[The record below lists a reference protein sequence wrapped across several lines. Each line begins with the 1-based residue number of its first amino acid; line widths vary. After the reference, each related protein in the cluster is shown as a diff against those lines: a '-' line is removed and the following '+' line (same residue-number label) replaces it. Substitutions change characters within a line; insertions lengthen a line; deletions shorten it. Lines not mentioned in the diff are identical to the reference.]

1 MINLIP
7 DEIRVNNRYALH
19 NVKLVRYTAL
29 ALLTM
34 AAIVAVTGLSILN
47 MERTENKMQQQSEEQ
62 HQKLAAYKTTET
74 KSKELSDEVN
84 TINTLLTRQ
93 INFSELLPNIAQ
105 LMPPGAVL
113 RELDFTTSDI
123 LAGATTA
130 TKATASSGQ
139 KPFIIQAS
147 VKDRAI
153 ASTLLE
159 NIKASKDL
167 FTDADIVSVNQST
180 KASSTDANSLPSVN
194 SRYPYE
200 VTINGYLKK
209 IDPQKATAT
218 NPTAKTP

>member
-7 DEIRVNNRYALH
+7 DQIRINNRYALR
-19 NVKLVRYTAL
+19 NVKLIRYTVL

-34 AAIVAVTGLSILN
+34 AVIVAITGLSILN
-47 MERTENKMQQQSEEQ
+47 MERTENKMQQQSKEQ
-62 HQKLAAYKTTET
+62 HQKLATYKATED

-84 TINTLLTRQ
+84 TINTLLSRQ
-93 INFSELLPNIAQ
+93 LNFSELLPNIAQ

-123 LAGATTA
+123 LAGATT

-167 FTDADIVSVNQST
+167 FTDADIVSVNQSL
-180 KASSTDANSLPSVN
+180 KATSTDANSLPSIN

-209 IDPQKATAT
+209 IDPQKATTT
-218 NPTAKTP
+218 NQAAKTP